1 MIVLANNSNSRPG
14 GQGGTSGF
22 PPVSRCGEGVQSCVA
37 YQKIPNWTAE
47 EYAKG
52 FCLIRYSKKND
63 FRKTEGG
70 GLARRPPGSTGLTVL
85 LYVCIY

>member
-52 FCLIRYSKKND
+52 FCLIRYGKKIIPEKP
-63 FRKTEGG
+63 RG
-70 GLARRPPGSTGLTVL
+70 GLDEPPPPPWAAHG
-85 LYVCIY
+85 

>member
-37 YQKIPNWTAE
+37 HQKIPNWTAE

-52 FCLIRYSKKND
+52 FCLIRYGKKIFPKN
-63 FRKTEGG
+63 RGG
-70 GLARRPPGSTGLTVL
+70 GLDEPPPGQHRVNG
-85 LYVCIY
+85 C

>member
-22 PPVSRCGEGVQSCVA
+22 PPVSRCGEGLQSCVA

-52 FCLIRYSKKND
+52 FFFIR
-63 FRKTEGG
+63 
-70 GLARRPPGSTGLTVL
+70 
-85 LYVCIY
+85 